1 VYLPYLAQAVIE
13 EPKITRY
20 LLLNPSKAGF
30 FLAFG
35 FTVPRWD
42 ILRDALL
49 SHVATHEVT
58 RQAPAADGMKY
69 VIEGALVTP
78 DGRNPGVRAV
88 WFIRAGETTP
98 RFVSSDP
105 LKKRRT
111 P

>member
-1 VYLPYLAQAVIE
+1 MYLPYLAQAVIE

-35 FTVPRWD
+35 FTIARWD
-42 ILRDALL
+42 ILRDALIL
-49 SHVATHEVT
+49 HAATHEVT
-58 RQAPAADGMKY
+58 AIVGVPYGTNY

-78 DGRNPGVRAV
+78 DGRSPGVRSV
-88 WFIRAGETTP
+88 CIVKTGEIAP
-98 RFVSSDP
+98 RFVSAYP
-105 LKKRRT
+105 TKRST